1 MCHSPPQGTNRDKD
15 SVMEESTATKSNVIK
30 KIRSFQGGGT
40 DMSPMMFGKLP
51 PQARDL
57 EEAVLG
63 AIMIDKNAIG
73 EVVDVLKPDCFYD
86 DRNRMVYEAILELFE
101 HSEPIDLLT
110 VTEMLK
116 KQGNLETVGGPYYL
130 TELTNRVASSA
141 NSEYHARIIV
151 QKYIQR
157 ELIRVS
163 SSIIQDSYEDT
174 TDVFDLLDKA
184 ERNIFEITSNNLRR
198 GMQDMNQLV
207 AKALNE
213 ISEVR
218 ENKGLLGIPSG
229 FTELDR
235 ITSGWQ
241 PTDLI
246 IVAARPAMG
255 KTAFVLNMARN
266 AAVEHDC
273 PVAVFSLEMGATQLA
288 KRLITS
294 ETEIEADKIKNG
306 RLEAY
311 EWAELNKKVEKLSQ
325 SKIFIVDTPAINIFE
340 LRAHCRRLKSAHQI
354 KMIFI
359 DYLQLMSGTG
369 DNRGGTREQEISNIS
384 RSLKSIAKE
393 LEIPVIALSQLS
405 RAVETRGGDKKPQLS
420 DLRESGAIEQ
430 DADMVLFLYRPD
442 YYGFQQDEQGN
453 SNQGIAE
460 VIIAKH
466 RNGATGSVNLR
477 FIDKFAK
484 FTNIDSFSSSD
495 YYGSD
500 SGIITKSSRMNE
512 DRDLPGG
519 DDYDP
524 TPF

>member
-1 MCHSPPQGTNRDKD
+1 
-15 SVMEESTATKSNVIK
+15 MEESTAKQGSVIQKVRSLTGKSADL
-30 KIRSFQGGGT
+30 S
-40 DMSPMMFGKLP
+40 SLMFSKLP

-63 AIMIDKNAIG
+63 AVMIDKYAIG
-73 EVVDVLKPDCFYD
+73 EVVDILKPDSFYD
-86 DRNRMVYEAILELFE
+86 DRNTLVFKAILDLFE
-101 HSEPIDLLT
+101 KSEPIDILT
-110 VTEMLK
+110 VTEQLK
-116 KQGNLETVGGPYYL
+116 KNGDLETVGGPYYL

-141 NSEYHARIIV
+141 NSEFHARIVV

-163 SSIIQDSYEDT
+163 SMIIQDSYEDT

-184 ERNIFEITSNNLRR
+184 EKNIFDITNNNLRR

-218 ENKGLLGIPSG
+218 EKKGLLGIPSG
-229 FTELDR
+229 FVDLDR
-235 ITSGWQ
+235 MTSGWQ
-241 PTDLI
+241 KTDLV

-255 KTAFVLNMARN
+255 KTSFVLNMARN
-266 AAVEHDC
+266 AAIDHDC
-273 PVAVFSLEMGATQLA
+273 AVAVFSLEMGATQLA

-306 RLEAY
+306 RLENY

-325 SKIFIVDTPAINIFE
+325 AKLFIVDTPAINIFE
-340 LRAHCRRLKSAHQI
+340 LRAQCRRLKSAHDI

-369 DNRGGTREQEISNIS
+369 DQKNGTREQEISNIS

-393 LEIPVIALSQLS
+393 LDIPVIALSQLS
-405 RAVETRGGDKKPQLS
+405 RAVETRGGDKRPQLS

-430 DADMVLFLYRPD
+430 DADMVIFLYRPE
-442 YYGFQQDEQGN
+442 YYGFHQDEDGN
-453 SNQGIAE
+453 STQGIAE
-460 VIIAKH
+460 VIVAKH
-466 RNGATGSVNLR
+466 RNGATGTVNLK
-477 FIDKFAK
+477 FINKFAK
-484 FTNIDSFSSSD
+484 FANLDSFSD
-495 YYGSD
+495 LDHFGTD
-500 SGIITKSSRMNE
+500 QGIITMSSKINE
-512 DRDLPGG
+512 DRGLPGEG
-519 DDYDP
+519 DYDDA
-524 TPF
+524 PF